1 MALGTGFQIISPEN
15 ADFAAFSPLWQAYLG
30 FYRHDLPEAV
40 TDLTWQRF
48 FDPDE
53 PMHLLA
59 AAEGRSWLG
68 FVTVITHRS
77 TWASRHYCY
86 LEDLYVAEEARGRG
100 VARALIEGVA
110 DLAREQ
116 GAERLYWMTD
126 KTNHTAQALYNK
138 IAKESDF
145 MQYVKAL

>member
-1 MALGTGFQIISPEN
+1 MFSIIRPEPT
-15 ADFAAFSPLWQAYLG
+15 DFTAFSPLWQAYLTH
-30 FYRHDLPEAV
+30 YRQDLPEAV

-48 FDPDE
+48 FDSGE

-59 AAEGRSWLG
+59 AVEDQRWLG
-68 FVTVITHRS
+68 FVTVINHRS
-77 TWASRHYCY
+77 TWALRHYCY
-86 LEDLYVAEEARGRG
+86 LEDLYVAEDVRGRG
-100 VARALIEGVA
+100 VARALIEAVT

-126 KTNHTAQALYNK
+126 KSNHTAQALYNK

-145 MQYVKAL
+145 MQYVKIL